1 MHQSRWFDDRP
12 RGRGRVALVTGGG
25 MHPGA
30 RPGEPLGFGAGIC
43 LRLGLVDEFRVY
55 VTDID
60 RAAAERTAEEI
71 RKGGA
76 SAKALTL
83 DVTDEAQIKEAIE
96 LVAAE
101 SERLDALCNNAGIF
115 PIRPMEELTAEDFQ
129 RTVDINLFGPTFVSK
144 HGIEL
149 MKKAGNGGVVTFV
162 ASDSGLKAAQVCAVD
177 YTETKAA
184 VIKLAWQICREFQK
198 EHGIRAIPICPGPGN
213 TPGLFRGWRPEAIE
227 LMKATMFS
235 GELVEADEIAELVS
249 LASDPKMRNWTLT
262 TVNNSGGL
270 AQY

>member
-1 MHQSRWFDDRP
+1 
-12 RGRGRVALVTGGG
+12 

-71 RKGGA
+71 RKDGA

-101 SERLDALCNNAGIF
+101 SGRLDALCNNAGIF
-115 PIRPMEELTAEDFQ
+115 PIRPMEELTAEEFQ

-162 ASDSGLKAAQVCAVD
+162 ASDSGLKAAQV
-177 YTETKAA
+177 
-184 VIKLAWQICREFQK
+184 WR
-198 EHGIRAIPICPGPGN
+198 R
-213 TPGLFRGWRPEAIE
+213 GLHR
-227 LMKATMFS
+227 
-235 GELVEADEIAELVS
+235 DEGGG
-249 LASDPKMRNWTLT
+249 DQT
-262 TVNNSGGL
+262 GL
-270 AQY
+270 ADLSRIPEGTRHSRHSHLSRTR